1 MKESGYSRPFT
12 KETKIRK
19 VGKFTM
25 WISFNNFPLVIFF
38 KGPYFGFSFISGIFF
53 LRPLVMGTWLIF

>member
-1 MKESGYSRPFT
+1 MKESGYSRLFT

-38 KGPYFGFSFISGIFF
+38 KGP
-53 LRPLVMGTWLIF
+53 